1 MAFIYLTLASRGK
14 YELAVLGGTSRLELC
29 TKRIK
34 MNLRFKH
41 MRV

>member
-1 MAFIYLTLASRGK
+1 MAFIYLILASRGK
-14 YELAVLGGTSRLELC
+14 YEFAVLGGTSRLELC

-34 MNLRFKH
+34 MNLRVKR